1 MIICINQRPIKKKR
15 SGQIRICTM
24 CAARRARVCKVNV
37 VLHRRAHIPIKVA
50 TNTKKKKSSMYRV
63 SAQRKWCRDVGSGSA
78 GACRDHPLRY
88 IAHMRALNLFS
99 RNDQKWK
106 IFTNL
111 KITIQILKKIYWH
124 LLINRLKFNEAIFGV
139 FGNDDGPA
147 RHPSNK
153 SFIVTLSIEAVW
165 RCRFSFFFSSGL
177 QFMIVVCHSDCM

>member
-1 MIICINQRPIKKKR
+1 MIICINQRPIKKKT
-15 SGQIRICTM
+15 IRPNPDLYDVRG
-24 CAARRARVCKVNV
+24 AARACVWSKCC
-37 VLHRRAHIPIKVA
+37 VA
-50 TNTKKKKSSMYRV
+50 SPSPHSDQSRHKYKKKSSMYRV